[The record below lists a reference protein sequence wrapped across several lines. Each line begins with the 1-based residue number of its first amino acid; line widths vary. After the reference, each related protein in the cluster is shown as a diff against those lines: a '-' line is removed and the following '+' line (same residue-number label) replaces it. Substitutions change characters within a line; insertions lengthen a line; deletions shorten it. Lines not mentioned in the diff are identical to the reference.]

1 MYEDIKDNFGK
12 DEKLRKVLQCIISFT
27 GVNIEI
33 IGCWFWIGRE
43 TYPYKNVLNHWVSNG
58 PEKRKNGIITL
69 NRSGKE
75 VIRS

>member
-43 TYPYKNVLNHWVSNG
+43 TYPYKNVLNH
-58 PEKRKNGIITL
+58 
-69 NRSGKE
+69 
-75 VIRS
+75 